1 MTLQSFPSDIAG
13 NLAHVR
19 ERIAAAARACG
30 RDPGAVRLIA
40 VSKTHPAAMVREAY
54 AAGQRDFGENY
65 LQDALPKLDAVADL
79 GITWHFIGA
88 VQSNKTRAIAE
99 RFHWVHTVD
108 RLKIAERLSAQCPR
122 DKTLDVTLQVN
133 VDGDPAKAGVAP
145 ERAAALVDAVAA
157 LPSLRLR
164 GLMTILGLDT
174 DPAEGYRRLGTLF
187 ASLADRA
194 PASWDTVSM
203 GMTADFE
210 IAIAA
215 GATCVRVGTAIFG
228 ARR

>member
-1 MTLQSFPSDIAG
+1 MTLQSIPSDIAG
-13 NLAHVR
+13 NLTHVHK
-19 ERIAAAARACG
+19 RIAAAARACG
-30 RDPGAVRLIA
+30 RDPDAVRLIA
-40 VSKTHPAAMVREAY
+40 VSKTQPAATVRYAY
-54 AAGQRDFGENY
+54 AAGQRDFGESY
-65 LQDALPKLDAVADL
+65 LQDALPKLDALADL
-79 GITWHFIGA
+79 RITWHFIGA
-88 VQSNKTRAIAE
+88 IQSNKTRAIAE

-108 RLKIAERLSAQCPR
+108 RAKIAERLAAQCPP
-122 DKTLDVTLQVN
+122 DKTLDITLQVN

-145 ERAAALVDAVAA
+145 EQAAALVDAVAT

-174 DPAEGYRRLGTLF
+174 DPDEGYRRLGTLF
-187 ASLADRA
+187 TSLADRA

-203 GMTADFE
+203 GMTADLE

-228 ARR
+228 SRR